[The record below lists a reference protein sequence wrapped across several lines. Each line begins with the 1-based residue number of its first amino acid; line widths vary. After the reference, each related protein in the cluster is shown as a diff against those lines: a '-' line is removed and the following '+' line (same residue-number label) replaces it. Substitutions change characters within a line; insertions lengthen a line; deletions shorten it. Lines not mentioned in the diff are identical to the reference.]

1 MMELSDGRSVPR
13 IGVGT
18 WAAGD
23 AARLHDTAAV
33 HGEVDRSVLVA
44 ELRLNCANAAAMLDA
59 AALSLHIVRD
69 EGRDI

>member
-1 MMELSDGRSVPR
+1 MIELSEGRSVPR

-18 WAAGD
+18 WAAG
-23 AARLHDTAAV
+23 ALASSA
-33 HGEVDRSVLVA
+33 DRYSSTA